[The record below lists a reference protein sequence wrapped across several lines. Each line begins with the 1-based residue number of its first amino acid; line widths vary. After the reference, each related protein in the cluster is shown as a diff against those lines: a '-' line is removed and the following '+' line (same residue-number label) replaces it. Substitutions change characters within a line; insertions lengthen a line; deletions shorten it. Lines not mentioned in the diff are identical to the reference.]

1 MDRMTPSILFAAL
14 VCALV
19 AACSEQ
25 KQALDTWVHA
35 DTGSYGAAIS
45 PDGKHLLTG
54 EIGGFARVWDLQNN
68 KVQYSVQHEDGDEGG
83 IIGGRLGP
91 ADRILAMAQPERCRG
106 IGGWSPCAHRQQG

>member
-25 KQALDTWVHA
+25 KQALDTWIHT

-68 KVQYSVQHEDGDEGG
+68 KVQYSV
-83 IIGGRLGP
+83 
-91 ADRILAMAQPERCRG
+91 
-106 IGGWSPCAHRQQG
+106 